1 MIVKILNKSSSTFS
15 AVRYNDNKVE
25 KGTGELMAMLNFPAH
40 LTPASSQGE
49 VRDYFQSIQNK
60 RIQNKQFH
68 ATISAEGRGRSKE
81 VLTEMAQRYMDKM
94 GYGQQPYIVV
104 FHNDTSNNHV
114 HVVSTRIDKETQGR
128 INQDFEQYRSL
139 SAMREI
145 MKEMYGVDHESK
157 IDKLLS
163 YSFSNTSQL
172 NKLLQSSGLDSYT
185 KDDRLY
191 ITQYGQPL
199 KSIGKDEINF
209 TNDRDAQRKKQV
221 YSILKRFAEK
231 YSNKVFRV
239 KDEQSGK
246 IEYTSQLQKELRDRL
261 GVDLIFSQTGDKQP
275 FGYTIV
281 DHKTKAI
288 YKGGEIMKMGNLFN
302 FTDETINKV
311 FFDLLTNYN
320 VTNQETKQALIHY
333 LGQNLNSD
341 IQDFMVFGNNSKVP
355 YKIYDE
361 TKQLAV
367 NYIRNHE
374 RREYLQD
381 KIDLFQHE
389 GKHYL
394 VNKAEGKLF
403 DLEKLVGEN
412 NYLSYQLGVSSV
424 RVSEGLQ
431 QENNNDNLITQET
444 SNSSTLAELLNPSVF
459 LDSTG
464 LSTEDEEENER
475 KRKRKRKR
483 KRR

>member
-1 MIVKILNKSSSTFS
+1 MIVKILNKTSSTFS
-15 AVRYNDNKVE
+15 AVNYNDNKVE
-25 KGTGELMAMLNFPAH
+25 KGTGELMLMNNFPAH
-40 LTPASSQGE
+40 LTPASSQSE
-49 VRDYFQSIQNK
+49 VRAYLKSIQNK
-60 RIQNKQFH
+60 RVKNKQFH
-68 ATISAEGRGRSKE
+68 ATISAEGRDKSKE
-81 VLTEMAQRYMDKM
+81 ALTEIAERYMDRM
-94 GYGQQPYIVV
+94 GYGQQPFIVV

-114 HVVSTRIDKETQGR
+114 HIVSTRIDKFTNER
-128 INQDFEQYRSL
+128 INQDFEQYKSL
-139 SAMREI
+139 SAVRDI

-163 YSFSNTSQL
+163 YSFSNASQL
-172 NKLLQSSGLDSYT
+172 NKLLQSSGLDSYD
-185 KDDRLY
+185 KDGRIY
-191 ITQYGQPL
+191 ITQYGQPV
-199 KSIGKDEINF
+199 KSIGKQDIKF
-209 TNDRDAQRKKQV
+209 TDDRDTDRKKQI
-221 YSILKRFAEK
+221 YSIMKRFANK
-231 YSNKVFRV
+231 YSNNVFQV
-239 KDEQSGK
+239 TDEKSGK
-246 IEYTSQLQKELRDRL
+246 VEYTSQLQKELRDRL
-261 GVDLIFSQTGDKQP
+261 GIDLIFSHTEDKRP

-288 YKGGEIMKMGNLFN
+288 YKGGDIMKMGNLFN
-302 FTDETINKV
+302 FTDDKINKV

-320 VTNQETKQALIHY
+320 VTNKETKQALIHY

-341 IQDFMVFGNNSKVP
+341 IKDHMVFGNKSKVP

-374 RREYLQD
+374 RRDYLQD

-389 GKHYL
+389 GRHYL

-412 NYLSYQLGVSSV
+412 NYVTYLLGNSTV
-424 RVSEGLQ
+424 RGSEGLQ
-431 QENNNDNLITQET
+431 QEQKDQDNLITQET

-459 LDSTG
+459 LESTG
-464 LSTEDEEENER
+464 RGAEDEEEKE
-475 KRKRKRKR
+475 KKRKRKR